1 MNNIFKEKFPKLYD
15 DNGERYR
22 LEPVYDGGDSG
33 SIYKDNGVNINKKIF
48 EMQIE
53 KIKSKRLTKE
63 ELDCVQIRKEKTL
76 KKVL

>member
-15 DNGERYR
+15 ENGERYR
-22 LEPVYDGGDSG
+22 LEPVYDGGESG

-48 EMQIE
+48 GMQIE
-53 KIKSKRLTKE
+53 KIKRKKLSKQ
-63 ELDCVQIRKEKTL
+63 ELDCIQIRKTKIL